1 MKKDE
6 FLIWYKENIDLMV
19 EMGVL
24 HPDSPFGKTVRLAVS
39 SMQPEIERINE
50 RLDTLEDIIHSL
62 DTTKSEV
69 QKIKKVVKETK
80 KEVRQITKVDKPVEE
95 KKNEAPKSSWLI
107 TKR

>member
-1 MKKDE
+1 MTKDE
-6 FLIWYKENIDLMV
+6 FLVWYKENIDLMV

-39 SMQPEIERINE
+39 SMQPEIDKINE
-50 RLDTLEDIIHSL
+50 RLDTIEEIINSL
-62 DTTKSEV
+62 DTTSEV

-80 KEVRQITKVDKPVEE
+80 KEVRQITKVEMPKEE

-107 TKR
+107 AKR